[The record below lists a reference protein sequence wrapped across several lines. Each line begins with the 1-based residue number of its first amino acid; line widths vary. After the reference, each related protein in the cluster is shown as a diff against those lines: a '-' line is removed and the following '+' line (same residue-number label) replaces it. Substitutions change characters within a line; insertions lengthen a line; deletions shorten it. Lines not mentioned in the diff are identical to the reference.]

1 MSLLIVGSVA
11 LDHIEAPAGAVEEA
25 LGGAACYA
33 SVAASYFTRVRAIGV
48 AGEDFPQQH
57 IDFLAARGIDVSGI
71 ERARGRTF
79 RWRGRYHESL
89 DRRDTLLTE
98 LGVFERFDPRLPES
112 HRESDWVFLAN
123 IHPSLQ
129 RSVLEQARR
138 PRFSAMDSMNLW
150 IDTTRAELLDVIRRV
165 DCVILNDEEARQL
178 TERPNLV
185 QAGEAVRALGPRSV
199 VVKRGESGALLF
211 DEEGIFAAPA
221 FPLRD
226 VVDPTGAGDCF
237 AGAFM
242 GSLARSGRHDGA
254 SLRQAMIYGST
265 VASFCVERFG
275 LDRFRSLEAPEI
287 EARFTAF
294 RDLTRF

>member
-11 LDHIEAPAGAVEEA
+11 LDHIEAPAGSVEEA

-57 IDFLAARGIDVSGI
+57 VDFLASRGIDVSGI
-71 ERARGRTF
+71 ERASGRTF

-123 IHPSLQ
+123 IHPALQ
-129 RSVLEQARR
+129 SSVLRQTRR
-138 PRFSAMDSMNLW
+138 PRFTAMDSMNLW
-150 IDTTRAELLDVIRRV
+150 IDTTRGELLDVIRRV
-165 DCVILNDEEARQL
+165 DCVVLNDEEARQL

-199 VVKRGESGALLF
+199 VIKRGESGALLF
-211 DEEGIFAAPA
+211 DDSGVFAAPA

-242 GSLARSGRHDGA
+242 GSLARSGRHDPD

-275 LDRFRSLEAPEI
+275 VERFYSLEAPEI
-287 EARFTAF
+287 EARFAAF
-294 RDLTRF
+294 RELTRF

>member
-11 LDHIEAPAGAVEEA
+11 LDHIETPTSSIEDA

-33 SVAASYFTRVRAIGV
+33 SIAASYFTRVRAIGV
-48 AGEDFPQQH
+48 AGDDFPQPH
-57 IDFLAARGIDVSGI
+57 IDFLASRGVDVSGI
-71 ERARGRTF
+71 ERAPGRTF

-98 LGVFERFDPRLPES
+98 LGVFEHFQPRLSAS
-112 HRESDWVFLAN
+112 HRDSDLVFLAN
-123 IHPSLQ
+123 IHPALQ

-150 IDTTRAELLDVIRRV
+150 IDTTRKELVDVIRRV
-165 DCVILNDEEARQL
+165 DCVVLNDEEARQL
-178 TERPNLV
+178 TERGNLV
-185 QAGEAVRALGPRSV
+185 QAAEAVRALGPSAV
-199 VVKRGESGALLF
+199 VIKRGESGALLF
-211 DEEGIFAAPA
+211 DAEGIFAAPA
-221 FPLRD
+221 FPLRE

-242 GSLARSGRHDGA
+242 GALARSGRHDPA
-254 SLRQAMIYGST
+254 SLRQAVIYGAC

-275 LDRFRSLEAPEI
+275 LERFRNLDLPEV
-287 EARFTAF
+287 EARFAAF
-294 RDLTRF
+294 RELVRF

>member
-11 LDHIEAPAGAVEEA
+11 LDHIEAPAGSVEET

-33 SVAASYFTRVRAIGV
+33 GIAASYFTQVRAVGV
-48 AGEDFPQQH
+48 AGDDFPQSH
-57 IDFLAARGIDVSGI
+57 IDFLASRGIDVSAL

-98 LGVFERFDPRLPES
+98 LGVFERFDPRLPAS
-112 HRESDWVFLAN
+112 HRDSDLVFLAN
-123 IHPSLQ
+123 IHPALQ

-150 IDTTRAELLDVIRRV
+150 IDTTRSELLDVISRV

-178 TERPNLV
+178 TERSNLV
-185 QAGEAVRALGPRSV
+185 QAAEAIRALGPGAV
-199 VVKRGESGALLF
+199 VIKRGESGALLF
-211 DEEGIFAAPA
+211 DAAGIFAAPA

-242 GSLARSGRHDGA
+242 GSLARSGRHDPA
-254 SLRQAMIYGST
+254 SLRQAMIYGAS

-275 LDRFRSLEAPEI
+275 LERFRNLELREI
-287 EARFTAF
+287 ETRFESF
-294 RDLTRF
+294 RALTRF

>member
-11 LDHIEAPAGAVEEA
+11 LDHIEAPAGSVEDA

-57 IDFLAARGIDVSGI
+57 LDFLAGRGIDVTGI
-71 ERARGRTF
+71 ERAAGRTF

-98 LGVFERFDPRLPES
+98 LGVFEHFQPRLARD
-112 HRESDWVFLAN
+112 HRESEWVFLAN

-129 RSVLEQARR
+129 HSVLEQARR
-138 PRFSAMDSMNLW
+138 PRFSALDSMNLW
-150 IDTTRAELLDVIRRV
+150 IDTTRKELLDVIARV

-178 TERPNLV
+178 TERGNLV
-185 QAGEAVRALGPRSV
+185 QAAEAVRALGPRAV
-199 VVKRGESGALLF
+199 VIKRGESGALLF
-211 DEEGIFAAPA
+211 DALGIFAAPA
-221 FPLRD
+221 FPLRQ

-242 GSLARSGRHDGA
+242 GALARSGRDDPA
-254 SLRQAMIYGST
+254 SLRQAIIYGST

-275 LDRFRSLEAPEI
+275 LERFHGLDTPEI
-287 EARFTAF
+287 EARFAAF
-294 RDLTRF
+294 RELTSF

>member
-11 LDHIEAPAGAVEEA
+11 LDHIEAPAGSVEDA

-33 SVAASYFTRVRAIGV
+33 SVAASYFAPVRAIGV
-48 AGEDFPQQH
+48 AGEDFPQRH
-57 IDFLAARGIDVSGI
+57 LDFLAGRGIDVTGI
-71 ERARGRTF
+71 ERAAGRTF

-98 LGVFERFDPRLPES
+98 LGVFEHFQPRLARD
-112 HRESDWVFLAN
+112 HRESEWVFLAN
-123 IHPSLQ
+123 IHPALQ

-138 PRFSAMDSMNLW
+138 PRFSALDSMNLW
-150 IDTTRAELLDVIRRV
+150 IDTTRKELLEVIARV

-178 TERPNLV
+178 TERGNLV
-185 QAGEAVRALGPRSV
+185 QAAEAVRALGPRAV
-199 VVKRGESGALLF
+199 VIKRGESGALLF
-211 DEEGIFAAPA
+211 DALGIFAAPA

-242 GSLARSGRHDGA
+242 GALARSGRDDAA
-254 SLRQAMIYGST
+254 SLRQAVIYGST

-275 LDRFRSLEAPEI
+275 LERFDGLGAPEI
-287 EARFTAF
+287 EARFAAF
-294 RDLTRF
+294 RALTSF

>member
-11 LDHIEAPAGAVEEA
+11 LDHIEAPAGSVEDA

-33 SVAASYFTRVRAIGV
+33 SVAASYFTEVRAIGV
-48 AGEDFPQQH
+48 AGDDFPQRH
-57 IDFLAARGIDVSGI
+57 LDFLAGRGIDVSGI
-71 ERARGRTF
+71 ERAPGRTF

-98 LGVFERFDPRLPES
+98 LGVFERFQPRLAAT
-112 HRESDWVFLAN
+112 HRDSDMVFLAN
-123 IHPSLQ
+123 IHPALQ

-138 PRFSAMDSMNLW
+138 PRFSALDSMNLW
-150 IDTTRAELLDVIRRV
+150 IDTTRSELLDVIARV

-178 TERPNLV
+178 TEQVNLV
-185 QAGEAVRALGPRSV
+185 RAGEAVRALGPRAV

-211 DEEGIFAAPA
+211 DAEGIFAAPA
-221 FPLRD
+221 FPLSA

-242 GSLARSGRHDGA
+242 GALARSGRHDPA
-254 SLRQAMIYGST
+254 SLRQAMIYGCS

-275 LDRFRSLEAPEI
+275 LERFHDLAANEI
-287 EARFTAF
+287 ESRFKAF
-294 RDLTRF
+294 RALTSF

>member
-11 LDHIEAPAGAVEEA
+11 LDHIEAPAGSVEEA

-33 SVAASYFTRVRAIGV
+33 SIAASYFTRVRAIGV

-57 IDFLAARGIDVSGI
+57 IDFLASRGIDVSGI

-98 LGVFERFDPRLPES
+98 LGVFERFEPRLPES

-178 TERPNLV
+178 TECPNLV
-185 QAGEAVRALGPRSV
+185 RAGDAVRALGPRSV
-199 VVKRGESGALLF
+199 VIKRGESGALLF
-211 DEEGIFAAPA
+211 DESGIFAAPA
-221 FPLRD
+221 FPLRE

-242 GSLARSGRHDGA
+242 GALARSGRHDPA
-254 SLRQAMIYGST
+254 SLRQAMIYGAS

-275 LDRFRSLEAPEI
+275 LERFRELEAPEI
-287 EARFTAF
+287 EARFSAF